1 MTIPASIHE
10 ARISN
15 SIASTRSAG
24 NRRPGLSFSRG
35 PVDEINEERCFP
47 REGVFHMSGSS
58 AGGRPRPVT
67 PVAVAADLG
76 LPLGQIIP
84 GTQYRVLTKLGTGG
98 MGTVYAAEHVQLE
111 KRVAIKV
118 LRADVAH
125 TAGAIDRLRDEA
137 RAASKIG
144 SQFIC
149 DVTDFGQ
156 IPDGRVFFVMEYLEG
171 QSLGKALKSEGAMA
185 PERALPILRQICK
198 ALEAAHEKGIVHLDM
213 KPDNVMLLGRGR
225 RQDAVKVVDFGVA
238 RLMTSV
244 ARREDKVSGTPEY
257 ISPERFLGAAYDH
270 RADIYA
276 LGVLGYEA
284 LTGMVPFRGT
294 SYLATLTMHVQDPP
308 PSLDRSEVSRTVP
321 GQLAQVILQMLEKD
335 PGARPASMAVVE
347 AMLCEAQIAS
357 RLRTAWDDL
366 ELPAVDEI
374 WRRKLA
380 ERMPSP
386 WGKQKKALLGGALG
400 LAALGISAAVY
411 YGFVRGPEQVVRYVE
426 VTKTQ
431 EAEPVAAWLEK
442 AVAAARE
449 QKFTKPADDSALA
462 YIQRA
467 ESEHSRIHDH
477 DGSKSRGAED
487 LRRMYAHALS
497 VVGEELVRANLRHLA
512 ALKFKDALRFT
523 PDDADLAAK
532 SELSFDER
540 ARLRERSSVT
550 RERAAPARAAN
561 QAEEAREA
569 AREAAATAYLLAAR
583 QGRYS
588 EARVALRTLAALDKT
603 GVEEAKLADAFRV
616 RADELWNRGDQR
628 GAQPLYQL
636 TRDLDPLDIEARRR
650 AAWEPPPAPKTAS
663 EPAPAAAVA
672 AATPAGATEKQAE
685 AAARQRRAQA
695 EEWRAAPR
703 DSRASRVATEE
714 GRAALSRL
722 SLSVAEAAFNRALEA
737 DPANVAAIGG
747 LAEVA
752 FERSRYTE
760 ALDYA
765 RRAAQQ
771 APRAPK
777 YLMLLGDAYFKLL
790 RFADAQKAYEKALK
804 IAPNN
809 EVVRSRMERVRAK
822 MRE

>member
-1 MTIPASIHE
+1 
-10 ARISN
+10 
-15 SIASTRSAG
+15 
-24 NRRPGLSFSRG
+24 
-35 PVDEINEERCFP
+35 
-47 REGVFHMSGSS
+47 MSGSS

-67 PVAVAADLG
+67 PVSVAADLG

-294 SYLATLTMHVQDPP
+294 SYLATLTMHVQDAP

-335 PGARPASMAVVE
+335 PAARPASMAVVE

-357 RLRTAWDDL
+357 RPAHRLGRPGTAGG
-366 ELPAVDEI
+366 
-374 WRRKLA
+374 RR
-380 ERMPSP
+380 
-386 WGKQKKALLGGALG
+386 
-400 LAALGISAAVY
+400 
-411 YGFVRGPEQVVRYVE
+411 
-426 VTKTQ
+426 
-431 EAEPVAAWLEK
+431 
-442 AVAAARE
+442 
-449 QKFTKPADDSALA
+449 
-462 YIQRA
+462 
-467 ESEHSRIHDH
+467 
-477 DGSKSRGAED
+477 
-487 LRRMYAHALS
+487 
-497 VVGEELVRANLRHLA
+497 
-512 ALKFKDALRFT
+512 
-523 PDDADLAAK
+523 DLAAQAG
-532 SELSFDER
+532 R
-540 ARLRERSSVT
+540 ADAL
-550 RERAAPARAAN
+550 ALG
-561 QAEEAREA
+561 QAEEGPAGWGAGIGGAGHLRRRLLWLRAGARA
-569 AREAAATAYLLAAR
+569 
-583 QGRYS
+583 GGP
-588 EARVALRTLAALDKT
+588 LR
-603 GVEEAKLADAFRV
+603 
-616 RADELWNRGDQR
+616 RGDQDPGGR
-628 GAQPLYQL
+628 TGGRLAGESGRGGARAEVHQAGRRLGAGVHPAGRGGAQP
-636 TRDLDPLDIEARRR
+636 DP
-650 AAWEPPPAPKTAS
+650 
-663 EPAPAAAVA
+663 
-672 AATPAGATEKQAE
+672 
-685 AAARQRRAQA
+685 RQRRQQV
-695 EEWRAAPR
+695 EGRRGAAPH
-703 DSRASRVATEE
+703 
-714 GRAALSRL
+714 
-722 SLSVAEAAFNRALEA
+722 
-737 DPANVAAIGG
+737 
-747 LAEVA
+747 
-752 FERSRYTE
+752 
-760 ALDYA
+760 
-765 RRAAQQ
+765 
-771 APRAPK
+771 
-777 YLMLLGDAYFKLL
+777 
-790 RFADAQKAYEKALK
+790 
-804 IAPNN
+804 
-809 EVVRSRMERVRAK
+809 VRSRPVGGG
-822 MRE
+822 

>member
-1 MTIPASIHE
+1 M
-10 ARISN
+10 N
-15 SIASTRSAG
+15 
-24 NRRPGLSFSRG
+24 
-35 PVDEINEERCFP
+35 
-47 REGVFHMSGSS
+47 GSP

-67 PVAVAADLG
+67 PVPVTADLG

-84 GTQYRVLTKLGTGG
+84 GTQYRVLTRLGTGG

-171 QSLGKALKSEGAMA
+171 HSLGKVLKAEGAML
-185 PERALPILRQICK
+185 PERALPVLRQICK
-198 ALEAAHEKGIVHLDM
+198 ALEAAHDKGIVHLDM
-213 KPDNVMLLGRGR
+213 KPDNVMLFARGR
-225 RQDAVKVVDFGVA
+225 RHDAVKVVDFGVA

-257 ISPERFLGAAYDH
+257 VSPERFLGAAYDH

-276 LGVLGYEA
+276 LGVLAYEA
-284 LTGMVPFRGT
+284 LTGAVPFRGP
-294 SYLATLTMHVQDPP
+294 SYLATLTMHVQDAP
-308 PSLDRSEVSRTVP
+308 PSLDRSELSRGVP
-321 GQLAQVILQMLEKD
+321 GALAQVILQMLEKD

-357 RLRTAWDDL
+357 GLRTAWDDL

-386 WGKQKKALLGGALG
+386 WGKQKKALLGGALA
-400 LAALGISAAVY
+400 LAAVGISAAVY
-411 YGFVRGPEQVVRYVE
+411 YGFVRAPEQVVKYVE
-426 VTKTQ
+426 VTKTE
-431 EAEPVAAWLEK
+431 EAEPVAAWLVK
-442 AVAAARE
+442 AESAARD

-467 ESEHSRIHDH
+467 EAEHSRIHDN
-477 DGSKSRGAED
+477 DGSKSVGAEK
-487 LRRMYAHALS
+487 LRRLYSHALTL
-497 VVGEELVRANLRHLA
+497 VGDELVRANLRHLA

-523 PDDADLAAK
+523 PDDAALAAK
-532 SELSFDER
+532 SELSPDER
-540 ARLRERSSVT
+540 ERLRERSQPS
-550 RERAAPARAAN
+550 RERPAPTRAS
-561 QAEEAREA
+561 QAEDAREA
-569 AREAAATAYLLAAR
+569 ASEAAANAYLLAAK

-588 EARVALRTLAALDKT
+588 EARVALKTLASLDKG
-603 GVEEAKLADAFRV
+603 GVEEAKLADAFRR
-616 RADELWNRGDQR
+616 RADEMWNRGDQR

-636 TRDLDPLDIEARRR
+636 THDLDPLDMEARRR
-650 AAWEPPPAPKTAS
+650 ANWEPPAPPKAAVAPT
-663 EPAPAAAVA
+663 APAAAP
-672 AATPAGATEKQAE
+672 TPAVATEKPGE
-685 AAARQRRAQA
+685 AAARQRRAQT

-703 DSRASRVATEE
+703 DPRASKAANDV
-714 GRAALSRL
+714 GRSALGRL
-722 SLSVAEAAFNRALEA
+722 SLQEAEAAFNRALEA
-737 DPANVAAIGG
+737 DPGNVAAIAG

-804 IAPNN
+804 IAPSNQ
-809 EVVRSRMERVRAK
+809 VVRSRVERVRAK

>member
-1 MTIPASIHE
+1 M
-10 ARISN
+10 
-15 SIASTRSAG
+15 
-24 NRRPGLSFSRG
+24 
-35 PVDEINEERCFP
+35 
-47 REGVFHMSGSS
+47 
-58 AGGRPRPVT
+58 PVT
-67 PVAVAADLG
+67 ADLG

-84 GTQYRVLTKLGTGG
+84 GTQYRVLTRLGTGG

-171 QSLGKALKSEGAMA
+171 HSLGKVLKGEGAMA

-225 RQDAVKVVDFGVA
+225 RHDAVKVVDFGVA
-238 RLMTSV
+238 RLMTTV

-257 ISPERFLGAAYDH
+257 VSPERFLGAAYDH

-276 LGVLGYEA
+276 LGVLAYEA
-284 LTGMVPFRGT
+284 LTGTVPFRGP
-294 SYLATLTMHVQDPP
+294 SYLATLTMHVQDAP
-308 PSLDRSEVSRTVP
+308 PSLDRPDVARAVP
-321 GQLAQVILQMLEKD
+321 GAIAQVILQMLEKD

-357 RLRTAWDDL
+357 GLRTAWDDL
-366 ELPAVDEI
+366 ELPAVDDI

-386 WGKQKKALLGGALG
+386 WGKQKKALLGGALA
-400 LAALGISAAVY
+400 LAAIGISAAVY
-411 YGFVRGPEQVVRYVE
+411 YGFVRAPEQVVKYVE
-426 VTKTQ
+426 ITKTE
-431 EAEPVAAWLEK
+431 EAEPVAAWLVK
-442 AVAAARE
+442 AESAARE

-467 ESEHSRIHDH
+467 EAEHSRIHDN
-477 DGSKSRGAED
+477 DGSKSVGAEK
-487 LRRMYAHALS
+487 LRRLYAHALTL
-497 VVGEELVRANLRHLA
+497 VGEELVRANLRHLA
-512 ALKFKDALRFT
+512 AMKFKDALRFS
-523 PDDADLAAK
+523 PDDAALAAK
-532 SELSFDER
+532 SELSPDER
-540 ARLRERSSVT
+540 DRLRERAQAT
-550 RERAAPARAAN
+550 RERPAPTRAN

-569 AREAAATAYLLAAR
+569 AREAAANAYVLAANR
-583 QGRYS
+583 GRYS
-588 EARVALRTLAALDKT
+588 EARVALKTLAALDKG
-603 GVEEAKLADAFRV
+603 GVEEAKLADAFRR
-616 RADELWNRGDQR
+616 RADELWNKGDQR

-636 TRDLDPLDIEARRR
+636 THDLDPLDMEARRR
-650 AAWEPPPAPKTAS
+650 ANWEPPAAPKLAEAAPTA
-663 EPAPAAAVA
+663 PAPALTPA
-672 AATPAGATEKQAE
+672 AAPEKPGE
-685 AAARQRRAQA
+685 AAARQRRAQT

-703 DSRASRVATEE
+703 DPRTSKVSAES
-714 GRAALSRL
+714 GRAALGRL
-722 SLSVAEAAFNRALEA
+722 SLPEAEAAFNRALEA
-737 DPANVAAIGG
+737 DPSNVNAIAG

-771 APRAPK
+771 APRSPK

-809 EVVRSRMERVRAK
+809 QVVRSRMERVRAK